1 MKPSLLGIDLGTS
14 SVKAVLFDSGL
25 HVLSSSMVAYPTLY
39 PREGWAE
46 QKADTWW
53 AAVIQAIREIL
64 EKSSGIP
71 SEIAGIGI
79 DTQGAVALPIDRTG
93 KALRPAILWMDRRA
107 QSQCVWI
114 EGLSPNAF
122 QNITANRNDP
132 SNFGPKLLWIKQN
145 EPEIYHKTYKFLHAN
160 GYLVYKLTNQW
171 TMDLS
176 EAGLSQLC
184 DTREGSW
191 SEEILGAFE
200 IPQAKL
206 PDIYPCTEV
215 VGQVTEEAARLT
227 GLTAGTP
234 VIAGL
239 MDAIAC
245 GAGSGVF
252 SPGQTYVAAGTA
264 QGAGFCLREYVPNSS
279 FHMHKYILPETWI
292 AMGAVDF
299 SGGILRWFNEL
310 LGHNDYTEIERLA
323 NTSEAGQ
330 EFLIFLPY
338 MIGQRSPLWN
348 GNTRGVILGLE
359 PSTSKQD
366 LIRMFIEGCSFGM
379 RYIFDIFERSGTSI
393 EHVIM
398 TGGSTRISMWNQIFA
413 DITGKNVDIPQNMDV
428 APLGAAITAGV
439 GVGVYRDFEET
450 RDTLTMERTYIPQEE
465 HRILYNRMYEIYC
478 RLFESVK
485 GHYDSLA
492 NVRQQFQKRSM

>member
-1 MKPSLLGIDLGTS
+1 MKPLLLGIDLGTS
-14 SVKAVLFDSGL
+14 SVKAVLFDAGL
-25 HVLSSSMVAYPTLY
+25 QVLFSSMLSYPTLY

-46 QKADTWW
+46 QNADTWW
-53 AAVIQAIREIL
+53 AAVIQIIREIV
-64 EKSSGIP
+64 EKSSIIP
-71 SEIAGIGI
+71 SEIVGIGI
-79 DTQGAVALPIDRTG
+79 ASQGAAALPVDSAG
-93 KALRPAILWMDRRA
+93 EALRPAILWMDRRA
-107 QSQCVWI
+107 KSQCDRI
-114 EGLSPNAF
+114 EALSPNAF
-122 QNITANRNDP
+122 RNITANRNDP

-145 EPEIYHKTYKFLHAN
+145 EPEIYNRTYKFLHAN
-160 GYLVYKLTNQW
+160 GYLVYKLTSQW

-176 EAGLSQLC
+176 EAGISQLC
-184 DTREGSW
+184 NTKEGSW
-191 SEEILGAFE
+191 SKEMLRAFE
-200 IPQAKL
+200 IPQTKL

-227 GLTAGTP
+227 GLSAGTP

-252 SPGQTYVAAGTA
+252 SPGQTYVTAGTA
-264 QGAGFCLREYVPNSS
+264 QGAGFCLKECVPDSS
-279 FHMHKYILPETWI
+279 FHIHKYILPDTWI

-323 NTSEAGQ
+323 NTSETGQ
-330 EFLIFLPY
+330 AFLIFLPY

-379 RYIFDIFERSGTSI
+379 RYVFDIFESSGTSI
-393 EHVIM
+393 EHVTM
-398 TGGSTRISMWNQIFA
+398 TGGSTRISAWNQIFA

-439 GVGVYRDFEET
+439 GVGVYRNFEET
-450 RDTLTMERTYIPQEE
+450 RKQLNVERTYKPQQE
-465 HRILYNRMYEIYC
+465 HRALYDRMYELYC
-478 RLFESVK
+478 SLFESVK
-485 GHYDSLA
+485 GHYECLA
-492 NVRQQFQKRSM
+492 NVRQQFRKRSV